1 MTRRRPSRS
10 LPVTYDVYDAG
21 GHLKHR
27 AVGLQFAAEYAQLND
42 YDIEWAIEEYGRC
55 DTDEFTIIQTG
66 DPSPGPFLSE
76 I

>member
-42 YDIEWAIEEYGRC
+42 YDIE
-55 DTDEFTIIQTG
+55 
-66 DPSPGPFLSE
+66 
-76 I
+76 